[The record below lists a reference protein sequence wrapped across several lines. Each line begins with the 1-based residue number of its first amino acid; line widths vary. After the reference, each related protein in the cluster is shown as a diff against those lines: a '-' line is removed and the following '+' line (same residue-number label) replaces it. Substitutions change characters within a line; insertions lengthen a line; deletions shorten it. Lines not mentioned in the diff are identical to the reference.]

1 VVRNYF
7 IIHVAWLARVEWR
20 HPLNMNI
27 LSRSESPMLKKYKKP
42 LNPAAPVCSIA
53 TPVPSSSRPMPP
65 PRAPVVRSWSCPELA
80 SPKTAP
86 CSARLRLG
94 SCRRGPC
101 RARPADARAELN
113 TTHATDKRPAP
124 RACPTDS
131 ALTRATKSHAELT
144 PLSSNAAARGQRQHR
159 QQLHHAAQTGAP
171 CVPGARVVAAAPD
184 LVTTHLPHR

>member
-1 VVRNYF
+1 
-7 IIHVAWLARVEWR
+7 
-20 HPLNMNI
+20 
-27 LSRSESPMLKKYKKP
+27 

-101 RARPADARAELN
+101 HARPADARAELN

-124 RACPTDS
+124 RACPHRLRPDSRHQVPRRAHPAKQQRSCSRSAAASSTASPCRSNRSTVRSWRTCCCRCTRPGDYTPTPPLTPVRVLQSTPTTDS
-131 ALTRATKSHAELT
+131 TLTHATKSRIIH
-144 PLSSNAAARGQRQHR
+144 
-159 QQLHHAAQTGAP
+159 QLQ
-171 CVPGARVVAAAPD
+171 
-184 LVTTHLPHR
+184 L